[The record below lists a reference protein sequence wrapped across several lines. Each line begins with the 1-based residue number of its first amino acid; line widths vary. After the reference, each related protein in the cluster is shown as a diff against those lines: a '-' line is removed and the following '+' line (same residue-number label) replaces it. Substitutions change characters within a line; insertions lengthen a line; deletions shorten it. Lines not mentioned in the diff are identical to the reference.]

1 MPPII
6 FMKKIAFLL
15 HLMLGGSILFAQT
28 TGAEPSLLWKISGKD
43 LKAPSFLFGTIH
55 IICSDQFLWT
65 DTMKSTF
72 NSVQQLQL
80 ELPMADADFQKKIIQ
95 AVMLTDSTSLKDY
108 FSDGQYKKL
117 EQYFKDSM
125 KTSLSVFAK
134 LKPFGVMSFIMRS
147 MLRCDG
153 KLLTGYESKLI
164 NFAQE
169 KNIPVRG
176 LETIEEQ
183 IKIFD
188 DIPKD
193 SMAAIVM
200 AIIEDMPKNK
210 KQFKRITQYYV
221 AQDIQSLHNE
231 IIKSPEYAGY
241 MDELL
246 YKRNEKW
253 VPKIIQT
260 AKEKSVF
267 FAVGAGHLPGDR
279 GIINLLK
286 KLGYGV
292 TAVK

>member
-1 MPPII
+1 
-6 FMKKIAFLL
+6 MKKIAFLL